1 MRKILIPVISLVCV
15 ILVAIAFGISAQT
28 AVTGVYNNQN
38 YGNYYQLVFERGSNV
53 FALVSFICLVVGAA
67 LLVVCLIPTKFR
79 KFALP
84 VDGAA
89 LVAAGVF
96 ALLAPKHLDTVHT
109 VQATGSLIATGVLL
123 IVAGALVCGLTVLA
137 FLGKKESK

>member
-28 AVTGVYNNQN
+28 VATRVNGSNF
-38 YGNYYQLVFERGSNV
+38 GNYYQLVFERGSNV

-79 KFALP
+79 KFVLP
-84 VDGAA
+84 ADAI
-89 LVAAGVF
+89 
-96 ALLAPKHLDTVHT
+96 ALLASGIFVLLAPSKAAEKIT
-109 VQATGSLIATGVLL
+109 ATGTLTATAVLL